1 MSSKRSAAALQLPD
15 AVPLFAALGDATRL
29 RLLGR
34 LSAGGPL
41 SITRL
46 SEGTGVTRQAITRHL
61 HALGRVGL
69 VRHARRGR
77 ERVWDLNRERL
88 ERAKRYIDQI
98 AAQWDDAAERLRA
111 YRGRRSRSCRRTS
124 GGWGGRF
131 PGRPRPTAR
140 STTTS
145 MSRTPR
151 RSGRRELSSTT
162 SARWICD
169 CRCQARMIPS
179 SPSSLRALEQTGR
192 RTGKKVPV

>member
-1 MSSKRSAAALQLPD
+1 MSSKRSATALQPPPD

-61 HALGRVGL
+61 HALGDVGL

-77 ERVWDLNRERL
+77 ERVWDLNRKRL
-88 ERAKRYIDQI
+88 EKAKQYLDHI

-111 YRGRRSRSCRRTS
+111 
-124 GGWGGRF
+124 F
-131 PGRPRPTAR
+131 V
-140 STTTS
+140 
-145 MSRTPR
+145 
-151 RSGRRELSSTT
+151 E
-162 SARWICD
+162 D
-169 CRCQARMIPS
+169 
-179 SPSSLRALEQTGR
+179 
-192 RTGKKVPV
+192 TGKGEKR